1 MKRTIFH
8 LCVLAAAFWLGGC
21 AGPLERY
28 VVSMRNHQ
36 GDLGFEKG
44 ALKDAS
50 LAYRLALQ
58 VSPNDEHAREGLAA
72 VQIKIADNLF
82 HTSRFD
88 DALIALGVASAYDP
102 QNVRLAEIRSDIE
115 GAKVKREIVLS
126 NYPTYKETGE
136 ALRRG
141 FTQLP
146 KLNARI
152 VAGLSRFNYTY
163 DSSNL
168 TQAIRD
174 SYSLGEEV
182 TRNTNR
188 LIQFR
193 QQVETGSQSRRGDLP
208 EAPAGSLLPL
218 P

>member
-1 MKRTIFH
+1 
-8 LCVLAAAFWLGGC
+8 L
-21 AGPLERY
+21 
-28 VVSMRNHQ
+28 
-36 GDLGFEKG
+36 EKG

-58 VSPNDEHAREGLAA
+58 VSPTDEHARAGLAA
-72 VQIKIADNLF
+72 VQIKIAENLF
-82 HTSRFD
+82 RTSKFD
-88 DALIALGVASAYDP
+88 EALTALGVASTYDP

-136 ALRRG
+136 QIRRA
-141 FTQLP
+141 FVQLP
-146 KLNARI
+146 KLNTRI
-152 VAGLSRFNYTY
+152 VAGLTRFNYTY
-163 DSSNL
+163 DSSHL

-174 SYSLGEEV
+174 SYILGEEV
-182 TRNTNR
+182 TRDTNR

-193 QQVETGSQSRRGDLP
+193 QQVETGSQNRSGDVP
-208 EAPAGSLLPL
+208 DAPAGSLLPL